1 MSPSADFFQFPHPD
15 CPHHNHPVYCNYPRF
30 PRRSVGRKSEQ
41 QERKQHEDNRQKY
54 HTILSRSYL
63 YTGKIPEYH
72 RQIHPR
78 HPHLHRMAGNAGTER
93 HHQKS
98 SHKNAKTKCEY
109 VSFVFLFKD
118 IEKMSRKLY
127 NNRDKKESIA
137 MANGIYI
144 EIKKR
149 ILDAEE
155 GSIFVTSDF
164 TDIATTTT
172 VRKCLGRQVEEKNI
186 RRIIDGVYEKPV
198 YSNLLRE
205 YVPANPEKVAYAIA
219 RGFHWT
225 IAPCGD
231 VALNKLGLSTQ
242 VPVVWSYISDG
253 PYRKFSW
260 DNITLSFK
268 HRANREISYMSETT
282 TLVVE
287 ALKTLGKDR
296 VDDGIILS
304 LRNRLP
310 REEKKKMLVEATGVS
325 EWIYTVIRKV
335 CAE

>member
-1 MSPSADFFQFPHPD
+1 
-15 CPHHNHPVYCNYPRF
+15 
-30 PRRSVGRKSEQ
+30 
-41 QERKQHEDNRQKY
+41 
-54 HTILSRSYL
+54 
-63 YTGKIPEYH
+63 
-72 RQIHPR
+72 
-78 HPHLHRMAGNAGTER
+78 
-93 HHQKS
+93 
-98 SHKNAKTKCEY
+98 
-109 VSFVFLFKD
+109 
-118 IEKMSRKLY
+118 
-127 NNRDKKESIA
+127 

-253 PYRKFSW
+253 PYRKFS
-260 DNITLSFK
+260 
-268 HRANREISYMSETT
+268 
-282 TLVVE
+282 LVVE

>member
-1 MSPSADFFQFPHPD
+1 
-15 CPHHNHPVYCNYPRF
+15 
-30 PRRSVGRKSEQ
+30 
-41 QERKQHEDNRQKY
+41 
-54 HTILSRSYL
+54 
-63 YTGKIPEYH
+63 
-72 RQIHPR
+72 
-78 HPHLHRMAGNAGTER
+78 MA
-93 HHQKS
+93 S
-98 SHKNAKTKCEY
+98 
-109 VSFVFLFKD
+109 
-118 IEKMSRKLY
+118 
-127 NNRDKKESIA
+127 
-137 MANGIYI
+137 GIYT

-149 ILDAEE
+149 IELDEP
-155 GSIFVTSDF
+155 GTVFLTSDF

-186 RRIIDGVYEKPV
+186 RRIIAGVYEKPV
-198 YSNLLRE
+198 YSELLKE
-205 YVPANPEKVAYAIA
+205 YIPANPDAVAYAIA
-219 RGFHWT
+219 RSFHWT

-260 DNITLSFK
+260 DNITLSYK
-268 HRANREISYMSETT
+268 HRANREISFMSETT

-287 ALKTLGKDR
+287 ALKTLGKER
-296 VDDGIILS
+296 IDDDIIVS

-310 REEKKKMLVEATGVS
+310 EEAKKKMLKEATGVS

>member
-1 MSPSADFFQFPHPD
+1 MGLLPISSGYRLDLVVKFLVVHIKMPKLNVNMLALFFYLKILKKCHE
-15 CPHHNHPVYCNYPRF
+15 NYIII
-30 PRRSVGRKSEQ
+30 V
-41 QERKQHEDNRQKY
+41 
-54 HTILSRSYL
+54 T
-63 YTGKIPEYH
+63 
-72 RQIHPR
+72 
-78 HPHLHRMAGNAGTER
+78 
-93 HHQKS
+93 
-98 SHKNAKTKCEY
+98 
-109 VSFVFLFKD
+109 
-118 IEKMSRKLY
+118 
-127 NNRDKKESIA
+127 KKESIA

-164 TDIATTTT
+164 ADIATTTT

>member
-1 MSPSADFFQFPHPD
+1 
-15 CPHHNHPVYCNYPRF
+15 
-30 PRRSVGRKSEQ
+30 
-41 QERKQHEDNRQKY
+41 
-54 HTILSRSYL
+54 
-63 YTGKIPEYH
+63 
-72 RQIHPR
+72 
-78 HPHLHRMAGNAGTER
+78 MAEPGT
-93 HHQKS
+93 
-98 SHKNAKTKCEY
+98 
-109 VSFVFLFKD
+109 VFL
-118 IEKMSRKLY
+118 
-127 NNRDKKESIA
+127 
-137 MANGIYI
+137 
-144 EIKKR
+144 
-149 ILDAEE
+149 
-155 GSIFVTSDF
+155 TSDF

-186 RRIIDGVYEKPV
+186 RRIIAGVYEKPV
-198 YSNLLRE
+198 YSELLKE
-205 YVPANPEKVAYAIA
+205 YIPANPDAVAYAIA
-219 RGFHWT
+219 RSFHWT

-268 HRANREISYMSETT
+268 HRANREISFMSETT

-287 ALKTLGKDR
+287 ALKTLGKER
-296 VDDGIILS
+296 IDDDIIVS

-310 REEKKKMLVEATGVS
+310 EEAKKKVLKEATGVS

>member
-1 MSPSADFFQFPHPD
+1 ML
-15 CPHHNHPVYCNYPRF
+15 
-30 PRRSVGRKSEQ
+30 K
-41 QERKQHEDNRQKY
+41 
-54 HTILSRSYL
+54 
-63 YTGKIPEYH
+63 EY
-72 RQIHPR
+72 I
-78 HPHLHRMAGNAGTER
+78 
-93 HHQKS
+93 
-98 SHKNAKTKCEY
+98 
-109 VSFVFLFKD
+109 
-118 IEKMSRKLY
+118 
-127 NNRDKKESIA
+127 
-137 MANGIYI
+137 
-144 EIKKR
+144 
-149 ILDAEE
+149 
-155 GSIFVTSDF
+155 
-164 TDIATTTT
+164 
-172 VRKCLGRQVEEKNI
+172 
-186 RRIIDGVYEKPV
+186 
-198 YSNLLRE
+198 
-205 YVPANPEKVAYAIA
+205 PANPERVAYAIA
-219 RGFHWT
+219 RSFHWT

>member
-1 MSPSADFFQFPHPD
+1 
-15 CPHHNHPVYCNYPRF
+15 
-30 PRRSVGRKSEQ
+30 
-41 QERKQHEDNRQKY
+41 
-54 HTILSRSYL
+54 
-63 YTGKIPEYH
+63 
-72 RQIHPR
+72 
-78 HPHLHRMAGNAGTER
+78 
-93 HHQKS
+93 
-98 SHKNAKTKCEY
+98 
-109 VSFVFLFKD
+109 
-118 IEKMSRKLY
+118 MSRKLY
-127 NNRDKKESIA
+127 NNRDKNKERGF
-137 MANGIYI
+137 MASGIYT

-149 ILDAEE
+149 IELAEP
-155 GSIFVTSDF
+155 GTVFLTSDF

-198 YSNLLRE
+198 YSNLLKE
-205 YVPANPEKVAYAIA
+205 YIPANPERVAYAIA
-219 RGFHWT
+219 RSFHWT

-260 DNITLSFK
+260 ENITL
-268 HRANREISYMSETT
+268 SETT

-310 REEKKKMLVEATGVS
+310 KEEKKKMLEEATGVS

>member
-1 MSPSADFFQFPHPD
+1 MII
-15 CPHHNHPVYCNYPRF
+15 V
-30 PRRSVGRKSEQ
+30 
-41 QERKQHEDNRQKY
+41 
-54 HTILSRSYL
+54 T
-63 YTGKIPEYH
+63 
-72 RQIHPR
+72 
-78 HPHLHRMAGNAGTER
+78 
-93 HHQKS
+93 
-98 SHKNAKTKCEY
+98 
-109 VSFVFLFKD
+109 
-118 IEKMSRKLY
+118 
-127 NNRDKKESIA
+127 KKESIA

-282 TLVVE
+282 ILVVE